1 MQASSDQDLTRCVL
15 RRDGR
20 YDIIGFDPR
29 GTGQTTPRFN
39 CSTSPEQEG
48 WTNFEYRKL
57 PLPVQGR
64 NGSLYPLAEVTAA
77 ERYSYEQLAG
87 LAQAM
92 VSGCEKTGNVDV
104 ITSASTAF
112 AARDMNSVRVALGED
127 KLHYWG
133 LSYGT
138 VIGAQFAAMFPDKVG
153 RLVLDGT

>member
-1 MQASSDQDLTRCVL
+1 MQASLDSEPKRRTI

-39 CSTSPEQEG
+39 CSTSPEQEA
-48 WTNFEYRKL
+48 WSNFEYRKL
-57 PLPVQGR
+57 TLPVQGR
-64 NGSLYPLAEVTAA
+64 AGSLYPLDEVTAA
-77 ERYSYEQLAG
+77 ERYSYEQLSG

-92 VSGCEKTGNVDV
+92 VSGCEKTGNVDT
-104 ITSASTAF
+104 IRSASTAF
-112 AARDMNSVRVALGED
+112 AARDINSVLAALGED

-153 RLVLDGT
+153 RMVLDGV